1 MFKQETPNHFETIV
15 KFFIVL
21 AISTMVFI
29 LPFFLYSRY
38 GGMGL
43 IMYMV
48 MVIMLS
54 PSIAFTYKK
63 FIYFRKDELKNAFLD
78 KKIQIGLTVLLNLVV
93 FITIGFNTLIQTKN
107 LLFLYLLCYAPAF
120 LYYRKRLVPYSSV
133 VIASLL
139 MSVLLLFNFCFIDN
153 IKEEKYRYFYNESD
167 AVIYLENE
175 NYKEYK
181 GMRMF
186 FLDQRIQNQGT
197 ITYVLADGILGF
209 RVVKEYRL

>member
-43 IMYMV
+43 VMYMV

-63 FIYFRKDELKNAFLD
+63 FIYFRKNELKEAFLD
-78 KKIQIGLTVLLNLVV
+78 KKIQIGLTVIFNAVV
-93 FITIGFNTLIQTKN
+93 LFTIGFNTLIQTQD
-107 LLFLYLLCYAPAF
+107 LLIFYLLCYAPTF

-133 VIASLL
+133 VFASILV
-139 MSVLLLFNFCFIDN
+139 SVLLLFNFYFIN
-153 IKEEKYRYFYNESD
+153 NLKEEKYRYFYNERD

-175 NYKEYK
+175 SYKEYK

-186 FLDQRIQNQGT
+186 LLDQRIQNQGT